1 MHPGKLLNSLKLRHL
16 AIAVERND
24 EHGYE
29 LSFLFLLTYRMRKLA
44 RAVEKRAR
52 LNAQLF
58 SLDALI
64 IDFIRKNTPEKSRI
78 EIMQYNVTLLRIIV
92 LWLKLWDIS
101 CYITTAVPLAV
112 TISIEPL
119 APRAS

>member
-1 MHPGKLLNSLKLRHL
+1 M
-16 AIAVERND
+16 
-24 EHGYE
+24 
-29 LSFLFLLTYRMRKLA
+29 SFLFLLTYRMRKLA

-52 LNAQLF
+52 LKAQLF

-92 LWLKLWDIS
+92 LWLQKLWDIS

>member
-1 MHPGKLLNSLKLRHL
+1 MVVMHSGKLLNSLKLRHL

-29 LSFLFLLTYRMRKLA
+29 LSFLFLLTYRIRKLA
-44 RAVEKRAR
+44 RAVEVRAR
-52 LNAQLF
+52 LKAQLF

-64 IDFIRKNTPEKSRI
+64 IDLIRKNTPEKSRI

-92 LWLKLWDIS
+92 LWLIKILG
-101 CYITTAVPLAV
+101 T
-112 TISIEPL
+112 
-119 APRAS
+119 

>member
-1 MHPGKLLNSLKLRHL
+1 MVVMHPGELLNSLKLRHL

-52 LNAQLF
+52 LKAQLF

-78 EIMQYNVTLLRIIV
+78 EIMQYNMTLLRIIV
-92 LWLKLWDIS
+92 LWLIKILG
-101 CYITTAVPLAV
+101 T
-112 TISIEPL
+112 
-119 APRAS
+119 

>member
-1 MHPGKLLNSLKLRHL
+1 M
-16 AIAVERND
+16 
-24 EHGYE
+24 
-29 LSFLFLLTYRMRKLA
+29 SFLFLLTYRMRKLA

-52 LNAQLF
+52 LKAQLF

-92 LWLKLWDIS
+92 LWLTKTLGIS

-119 APRAS
+119 APSAS